1 MMSDRTNV
9 PALTHRPGGC
19 RIATRPDELDK
30 ATMAGCRDEAAWTF
44 LEWRGKRIYLEYL
57 STSHFFRRASVD
69 AQLGPLPPTVGP
81 VRPSVALL
89 PVRALRPFGVSSR
102 LGLPSFRLHRPS
114 GRGCSSSSVS
124 VSSLL
129 CFVFLLT

>member
-1 MMSDRTNV
+1 M
-9 PALTHRPGGC
+9 
-19 RIATRPDELDK
+19 RPDELDK

-89 PVRALRPFGVSSR
+89 PVRALRPLVSAVDWGCHHFAFIDRRVAVAPLLPSQFLRFFVSS
-102 LGLPSFRLHRPS
+102 S
-114 GRGCSSSSVS
+114 C
-124 VSSLL
+124 
-129 CFVFLLT
+129 